1 MVSRLGHVRLKLG
14 QWWWLR
20 LGLGQRGSGKF
31 EVRGGGERDVGV
43 AVGSREGIEFLGY
56 GGEDGCGLSIG

>member
-1 MVSRLGHVRLKLG
+1 MVSGLGHVRLKLG

-43 AVGSREGIEFLGY
+43 AVGSREGIEFLG
-56 GGEDGCGLSIG
+56 